1 MFGQKEI
8 NNMFSKLPTWWV
20 RAGLLAQF
28 RSKNLG
34 ESIAA
39 LKCYLALALTM
50 DFHSHKI
57 KISTYD
63 LETMTSLSRPMVNK
77 GLDKLIAMNLIS
89 VDKSNHTHLYTLT
102 SCLVDFRWAK
112 IPTHNLKKAL
122 KEMSNNRSKTTLVA
136 LKIYI
141 YMLSIRPNDE
151 YSVGVS
157 HDTIRTKTYI
167 QTDQVRPG
175 IDVLIN
181 YGLISVSKKP
191 NTENKNLYEGSN
203 YYNFRGLKLKRS

>member
-1 MFGQKEI
+1 MSGQKGI

-20 RAGLLAQF
+20 RIGLFTQF
-28 RSKNLG
+28 SSKNLG

-63 LETMTSLSRPMVNK
+63 LETMTSLSRPMVHK
-77 GLDKLIAMNLIS
+77 GLEKLIAMNFIS
-89 VDKSNHTHLYTLT
+89 VDKSSHTHLYTLT
-102 SCLVDFRWAK
+102 HDPIDFRWAK
-112 IPTHNLKKAL
+112 MPTHNLKRAL
-122 KEMSNNRSKTTLVA
+122 KEMSNNRSKATLVA

-157 HDTIRTKTYI
+157 HDTIRAQTHI

-191 NTENKNLYEGSN
+191 NTENKNLYEGLN
-203 YYNFRGLKLKRS
+203 YYSFNGLKIKRL